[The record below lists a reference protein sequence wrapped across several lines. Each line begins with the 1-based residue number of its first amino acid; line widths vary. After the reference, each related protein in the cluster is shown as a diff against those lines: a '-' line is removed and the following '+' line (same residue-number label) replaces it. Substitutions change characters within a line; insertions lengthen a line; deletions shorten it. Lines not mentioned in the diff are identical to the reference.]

1 MYLFALDADNK
12 YWRVLLHM
20 ATIGSLARSDI
31 HPKNP
36 LLSISKTT
44 IESAFY
50 GNNVSLVSSLSQA
63 YRLAVQSPGT
73 VVTDLSVFC
82 PEKIGLEQGTKVL
95 LFNDGEVTGRCAA
108 ARRIVGEP
116 GVNVEE
122 FASIIREAIYQ
133 TRYRKM
139 YHALSYT
146 GLHPDFMVKNH
157 LLIPESHE
165 NIMYNWML
173 NFQYINQEYQTMYA
187 QSKKMQES
195 DIFVFSDPD
204 WKDEKYP
211 MGLTFFDPLH
221 NCAAIL
227 GMRYFGEFKKGTL
240 TLAWGVANRN
250 GFASCHGGQKR
261 YIKPD
266 KSSFVLGVFGL
277 SGSGKST
284 LTHAKHGSKYEV
296 TVLHD
301 DAFVISTENGSSVAL
316 EPSYFDKTSDYPCSS
331 PDNQFLLSVQNCG
344 AMVDDQNQIVLLT
357 EDLRNGNGRAI
368 KSKLWSPN
376 RVDKFG
382 EPVNAILWLM
392 KDPTLPP
399 VVKIEGADLAAA
411 FGATLATKRTS
422 AERLAP
428 GVDPNALV
436 IEPYA
441 NPFRTYP
448 LADDYTKFKKL
459 FAERGVKAYILN
471 TGFFMDKKIPKELS
485 ISILEQIVDGNAEFI
500 NWKPFSKL
508 FIMNLEAYM
517 PPMNDETYAHQLF
530 ERLKDRLAFIQ
541 SRKEVKGAFDQLPD
555 SASSVFIE
563 LINELK

>member
-1 MYLFALDADNK
+1 
-12 YWRVLLHM
+12 M
-20 ATIGSLARSDI
+20 ATIGSLARSQI
-31 HPKNP
+31 HPRNP
-36 LLSISKTT
+36 LLSVSKTT
-44 IESAFY
+44 IETAFY
-50 GNNVSLVSSLSQA
+50 GNKVSLVPSLSQA
-63 YRLAVQSPGT
+63 YQLAMQSPGT
-73 VVTDLSVFC
+73 VITDLMVFC
-82 PEKIGLEQGTKVL
+82 PEKIGLEHGSRVL

-108 ARRIVGEP
+108 ARKIVGEP
-116 GVNVEE
+116 TVNVEE
-122 FASIIREAIYQ
+122 YASIVREAVYQ

-139 YHALSYT
+139 YHATSFT

-157 LLIPESHE
+157 LLIPEGHE

-173 NFQYINQEYQTMYA
+173 NFQQITQEYLTMYVL
-187 QSKKMQES
+187 SKKLHES

-204 WKDEKYP
+204 WKDERYP
-211 MGLTFFDPLH
+211 LGLTFFDPLH

-261 YIKPD
+261 YIKND

-284 LTHAKHGSKYEV
+284 LTHAKHGDKYEV

-301 DAFVISTENGSSVAL
+301 DAFVISTENGSSIAL
-316 EPSYFDKTSDYPCSS
+316 EPSYFDKTSDYPCEA
-331 PDNQFLLSVQNCG
+331 PDNQFLLTVQNCG
-344 AMVDDQNQIVLLT
+344 AMLDDQNNTVLVT

-376 RVDKFG
+376 RVDKFE
-382 EPVNAILWLM
+382 EPVNAIIWLM

-399 VVKIEGADLAAA
+399 VVRIEGADLAAA

-448 LADDYTKFKKL
+448 LADDFIKFKKL
-459 FAERGVKAYILN
+459 FAERGVQAYILN
-471 TGFFMDKKIPKELS
+471 TGFFMGKKIPKELS
-485 ISILEQIVDGNAEFI
+485 ISILEQIVDGNAEFVS
-500 NWKPFSKL
+500 WKPFSKL
-508 FIMNLEAYM
+508 CIMNLESYL
-517 PPMNDETYAHQLF
+517 PPMNDEAYNHQLR

-541 SRKEVKGAFDQLPD
+541 SRKDAKGGFDQLPD
-555 SASSVFIE
+555 TAESVFIE
-563 LINELK
+563 LLSELK

>member
-1 MYLFALDADNK
+1 
-12 YWRVLLHM
+12 M
-20 ATIGSLARSDI
+20 ATIGSLARSQI
-31 HPKNP
+31 HPRNP
-36 LLSISKTT
+36 LLSVSKTT
-44 IESAFY
+44 IETAFY
-50 GNNVSLVSSLSQA
+50 GNKVSLVPSLSQA
-63 YRLAVQSPGT
+63 YQLAMQSPGT
-73 VVTDLSVFC
+73 VITDLMVFC
-82 PEKIGLEQGTKVL
+82 PEKIGLEHGSRVL

-108 ARRIVGEP
+108 ARKIVGEP
-116 GVNVEE
+116 TVNVEE
-122 FASIIREAIYQ
+122 YASIVREAVYQ

-139 YHALSYT
+139 YHATSFT

-157 LLIPESHE
+157 LLIPEGHE

-173 NFQYINQEYQTMYA
+173 NFQQITQEYLTMYA
-187 QSKKMQES
+187 LSKKLHES

-204 WKDEKYP
+204 WKDERYP
-211 MGLTFFDPLH
+211 LGLTFFDPLH

-261 YIKPD
+261 YIKQD

-284 LTHAKHGSKYEV
+284 LTHAKHGDKYEV

-301 DAFVISTENGSSVAL
+301 DAFVISTENGSSIAL
-316 EPSYFDKTSDYPCSS
+316 EPSYFDKTSDYPCEA
-331 PDNQFLLSVQNCG
+331 PDNQFLLTVQNCG
-344 AMVDDQNQIVLLT
+344 AMLDDQNNIVLVT

-376 RVDKFG
+376 RVDKFE
-382 EPVNAILWLM
+382 EPVNAIIWLM

-399 VVKIEGADLAAA
+399 VVRIEGADLAAA

-428 GVDPNALV
+428 GVDPNVLV

-448 LADDYTKFKKL
+448 LVDDFIKFKKL
-459 FAERGVKAYILN
+459 FAERGVQAYILN
-471 TGFFMDKKIPKELS
+471 TGFFMGKKIPKELS
-485 ISILEQIVDGNAEFI
+485 ISILEQIVDGSCEFVS
-500 NWKPFSKL
+500 WKPFSKL
-508 FIMNLEAYM
+508 FIMNLESYLPLMTDEAYS
-517 PPMNDETYAHQLF
+517 HQLR

-541 SRKEVKGAFDQLPD
+541 SRKEIKGGLDKLPD
-555 SASSVFIE
+555 TAEVVFIE
-563 LINELK
+563 LLSELT